1 MRQPL
6 ARLGAN
12 VTGID
17 ASEEGIKVAKWHK
30 TLDPEALSRLNYR
43 CAAIENIATAE
54 AETYDGLVASE
65 IIEHVTDQRGFVT
78 ACCQLVKVSTYI

>member
-1 MRQPL
+1 MTQPL

-17 ASEEGIKVAKWHK
+17 ASEEGIKVAQWHK
-30 TLDPEALSRLNYR
+30 TLDPEALSRLNYK

-65 IIEHVTDQRGFVT
+65 IIEHVTDQRGFVA
-78 ACCQLVKVSTYI
+78 ACCQLVKVST